1 MFAQPKPILPGVEDE
16 DLSKAGDEGS
26 PVKSQGEAST
36 TEEPNKSPVK
46 GAAAAAMGTGVAPK
60 PATVGAQM
68 AAIPK
73 IETAWERG
81 LRQAKEMKRRS
92 QQRKVSPK
100 GFFDNQFSIVEYYSF
115 FYKYDL
121 LITCIL
127 IVGNRCR
134 VRRKTSKYV
143 PHSG

>member
-60 PATVGAQM
+60 PAVVGAQM

-100 GFFDNQFSIVEYYSF
+100 GFLIISFPLLNYIF

-121 LITCIL
+121 LLICIL
-127 IVGNRCR
+127 IVGNRRR
-134 VRRKTSKYV
+134 VRRKTSQYV

>member
-60 PATVGAQM
+60 PAVVGAQM

-100 GFFDNQFSIVEYYSF
+100 GFFDNQFSIVEYLHF
-115 FYKYDL
+115 L
-121 LITCIL
+121 LQIRFVINLCSY
-127 IVGNRCR
+127 CR
-134 VRRKTSKYV
+134 NPT
-143 PHSG
+143 

>member
-16 DLSKAGDEGS
+16 DLSKAGEEGS

-60 PATVGAQM
+60 PAVVGAQM

-100 GFFDNQFSIVEYYSF
+100 GFCDNQFSIVE
-115 FYKYDL
+115 
-121 LITCIL
+121 
-127 IVGNRCR
+127 
-134 VRRKTSKYV
+134 
-143 PHSG
+143 

>member
-60 PATVGAQM
+60 PAVVGAQM

-100 GFFDNQFSIVEYYSF
+100 RFFDNQFSIVYLNFLLQIRFVINLYS
-115 FYKYDL
+115 Y
-121 LITCIL
+121 
-127 IVGNRCR
+127 CR
-134 VRRKTSKYV
+134 KPT
-143 PHSG
+143 

>member
-100 GFFDNQFSIVEYYSF
+100 GFLIISF
-115 FYKYDL
+115 PL
-121 LITCIL
+121 LNITVSFTNTIC
-127 IVGNRCR
+127 
-134 VRRKTSKYV
+134 
-143 PHSG
+143 

>member
-60 PATVGAQM
+60 PAVVGAQM

-100 GFFDNQFSIVEYYSF
+100 GFLIISFPLLNYSF
-115 FYKYDL
+115 FCKYD
-121 LITCIL
+121 C
-127 IVGNRCR
+127 
-134 VRRKTSKYV
+134 Y
-143 PHSG
+143 

>member
-60 PATVGAQM
+60 PAVVGAQM

-100 GFFDNQFSIVEYYSF
+100 GFFDNQFSIVKLQF

-121 LITCIL
+121 LLICIL

-134 VRRKTSKYV
+134 VRRKTSQYV